1 MGFTYS
7 NSIILSKGQ
16 NNAQIRQNI
25 ESIFSI
31 KYLLYIYTIQLYTNS
46 KLSGAKDIYSNSVKI
61 ALAF

>member
-31 KYLLYIYTIQLYTNS
+31 KYLLYIYTIQLYTDS
-46 KLSGAKDIYSNSVKI
+46 KLSGAKDIYSNPRK
-61 ALAF
+61 